1 MESPAV
7 KPVLRKQ
14 KSSGERAEDGE
25 LRLLILEDNPYD
37 AELMQENLRSAGIS
51 FKALHVESGAAFH
64 EALLEFSP
72 GLILS
77 DYDLPGFNGSEALKM
92 AREMCPEVPFILVT
106 GAIGEEMTIQ
116 FLTSGAT
123 DYVLKNRMSRLV
135 PAIRRALQE
144 VREKRDRQKA
154 ELNFKRLV
162 EQIPAVTYR
171 LAIARGGAKKSY
183 LYVSPQSES
192 MMGIEPRDFLADPG
206 ILAKKI
212 FAPDADILKKQMKAF
227 RQEKNPLSAE
237 YRLVHPDGRTVWV
250 RDEAVLVR
258 DGSGTPL
265 YYQGILTDISRM
277 KEAEEALRRAH
288 DTLELRV
295 RERTEELEAFTYS
308 VSHDLHGPVWML
320 DNYIE
325 MLLNDHGGKMVP
337 DLADRIGVIRK
348 TVKHMDRLIDDLLS
362 LSRVNRTEL
371 SIVPL
376 KLREIVL
383 DAWREISSLNPGR
396 EIMFDV
402 GELPSAAGDRNLV
415 RQAVYNLLSNAVK
428 FTGTRK
434 KPAIEVGGY
443 TEGKSSILYVRDN
456 GVGFDMGQY
465 DRLFGLFQ
473 RLHGTKFAGTGV
485 GLTIVQRIVERHG
498 GFIKAEGKVNGG
510 ATFLFSLPTRA

>member
-1 MESPAV
+1 MENPAG
-7 KPVLRKQ
+7 KPVSRKQ
-14 KSSGERAEDGE
+14 KSPGGYAEDAE

-37 AELMQENLRSAGIS
+37 AALMQENIRRAGIS
-51 FKALHVESGAAFH
+51 FKALHVESGEAFR
-64 EALLEFSP
+64 EALQGFSP

-77 DYDLPGFNGSEALKM
+77 DYDLPGFNGAEALKM
-92 AREMCPEVPFILVT
+92 AREICPEVPFILVT
-106 GAIGEEMTIQ
+106 GAIGEEMTIE

-135 PAIRRALQE
+135 PAISRALQE

-171 LAIARGGAKKSY
+171 LAIARGRAKKSY

-192 MMGIEPRDFLADPG
+192 MIGIEPRDFLADPG

-258 DGSGTPL
+258 DGSGAPL

-320 DNYIE
+320 DNYIQ
-325 MLLNDHGGKMVP
+325 MLLNDHGGSMDP
-337 DLADRIGVIRK
+337 DLVDRIGVIRK

-371 SIVPL
+371 RIVPL
-376 KLREIVL
+376 KLGDIVL

-396 EIMFDV
+396 EIVFDL
-402 GELPSAAGDRNLV
+402 GDLPPAAGDRNLV

-428 FTGTRK
+428 FTGNRK
-434 KPAIEVGGY
+434 RPAIEVGGF
-443 TEGKSSILYVRDN
+443 TEGESSILYVRDN

-498 GFIKAEGKVNGG
+498 GSIKAEGKVNGG
-510 ATFLFSLPTRA
+510 AKFLFSLPTRV